1 MALIAGY
8 NRGMLNRVGLKRCCA
23 EFIGTFG
30 LVFAGA
36 GAIVIDEVSG
46 GRVTHLG
53 IGITFG
59 LVVAA
64 MIYALG
70 HVSGA
75 HINPAV
81 TIGFWAARHFSGKR
95 VPFYIASQL
104 GGAIVAALVLKGLF
118 GNVAHL
124 GATFPLGTAWQ
135 ALALEFVLTFFLM
148 LVIMAVATD
157 TRIVG
162 QAAIAIGATVALE
175 ATFAGPVSGA
185 SMNPA
190 RSFGPALI
198 SWHWNAHWVYWVAPV
213 LGSIAGALT
222 YQFVRGEPIM
232 GERKAKEVLFVC
244 VHNAGRSQMAEAF
257 VNALSNGSAK
267 GFSAGTDPA
276 SLVNPV
282 VAQAMKEV
290 GINISQTS
298 PKRLTLEMV
307 QSADKVINMGCLAGQ
322 ICPSTLVPM
331 EDWQLEDPQGK
342 SLEEVRRLR
351 DEIKRRVHELLSE
364 LA

>member
-1 MALIAGY
+1 
-8 NRGMLNRVGLKRCCA
+8 MLNQRVLKTCCA

-36 GAIVIDEVSG
+36 GAIVIDAVSG

-81 TIGFWAARHFSGKR
+81 TIGFWAARRFPAKR
-95 VPFYIASQL
+95 VPFYLTAQL
-104 GGAIVAALVLKGLF
+104 GGAIAAALVLKGLF
-118 GNVAHL
+118 GDVAHL
-124 GATFPLGTAWQ
+124 GSTFPLGDAWQ
-135 ALALEFVLTFFLM
+135 ALAIEFVLTFFLM
-148 LVIMAVATD
+148 LVVMAVATD
-157 TRIVG
+157 TRLVG

-190 RSFGPALI
+190 RSFGPALVG
-198 SWHWNAHWVYWVAPV
+198 WHWHAHWVYWIAPI
-213 LGSIAGALT
+213 LGSISGALT
-222 YQFVRGEPIM
+222 YQLVRGEPLM
-232 GERKAKEVLFVC
+232 GERNVKRVLFVC

-257 VNALSNGSAK
+257 LNTLSNGRAR
-267 GFSAGTDPA
+267 GFSAGTEPA
-276 SLVNPV
+276 SVVNPV
-282 VAQAMKEV
+282 VVQSMKEV
-290 GINISQTS
+290 GIDISQSST
-298 PKRLTLEMV
+298 KHLTLEMV
-307 QSADKVINMGCLAGQ
+307 QGTDKVINMGCMAEQ
-322 ICPSTLVPM
+322 ICPTAFVPM

-342 SLEEVRRLR
+342 SLEEVRGLR
-351 DEIKRRVHELLSE
+351 DEIRRRVSELLSE